1 MEFPAAPWPGLL
13 KLMTGL
19 GTVVLMGL
27 MLALGGQADT
37 RLVAGAP
44 FAVWALCAWY
54 MVRGFRLDGDTLV
67 IRRLSVETRIPLKG
81 LTLAEHRPEA
91 LLNARRSFG
100 NGGLFAF
107 TGRFRND
114 ELGPFRLY
122 ATDPLKSVILHL
134 PGDIVVVT
142 PADPQAF
149 MNALPQP
156 AAAVKTA
163 VLD

>member
-81 LTLAEHRPEA
+81 LTLAEHVRKRCSTPVA
-91 LLNARRSFG
+91 VS
-100 NGGLFAF
+100 
-107 TGRFRND
+107 
-114 ELGPFRLY
+114 
-122 ATDPLKSVILHL
+122 ATVACSPL
-134 PGDIVVVT
+134 
-142 PADPQAF
+142 
-149 MNALPQP
+149 P
-156 AAAVKTA
+156 AASATTSW
-163 VLD
+163 DRSGCMPPTP